1 MVIYLKDVLTVIFH
15 FYFIILSIKLRSYL
29 LCTQHESNSN
39 WMISAAI
46 MCNWRGARIEW
57 DTVVNLWTRS
67 MNSCLSCASCELGSI
82 QTFNSRSSY
91 TTAQD
96 VLKSS
101 NCRELLTTLCINIDW
116 ERGLTEWIPVVSLV
130 CLMHSPVTATCYEQP
145 VLGAHLGSPWLLGL
159 LRRKLWSRSILL
171 ARCCTPL
178 LAPTAL
184 ASSI

>member
-29 LCTQHESNSN
+29 LCTHESNSN

-96 VLKSS
+96 VLRSS
-101 NCRELLTTLCINIDW
+101 NCTAATNHAVQQLWPPGKRPDWANYCCVACLLDALDP
-116 ERGLTEWIPVVSLV
+116 LSLLPV
-130 CLMHSPVTATCYEQP
+130 MN
-145 VLGAHLGSPWLLGL
+145 G
-159 LRRKLWSRSILL
+159 
-171 ARCCTPL
+171 RCWVR
-178 LAPTAL
+178 
-184 ASSI
+184 I